1 MSRAHGW
8 SFVDESIQMKSRN
21 KANEPMQQIAIPSA
35 LLSCLLL
42 IPLRG
47 QESRQ
52 KQVVIGHRGR

>member
-1 MSRAHGW
+1 MNDQKQNIANRAM
-8 SFVDESIQMKSRN
+8 DRITM
-21 KANEPMQQIAIPSA
+21 PSA

-52 KQVVIGHRGR
+52 KQVGAGVIGGVSEVI